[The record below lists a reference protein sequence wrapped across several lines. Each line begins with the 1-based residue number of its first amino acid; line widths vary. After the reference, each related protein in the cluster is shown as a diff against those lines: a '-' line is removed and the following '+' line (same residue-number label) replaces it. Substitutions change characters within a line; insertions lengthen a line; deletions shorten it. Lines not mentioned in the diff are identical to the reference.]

1 VLGAFRNSTD
11 HKPILSSVYK
21 FGEFQ
26 TNMNCIQEMLKVEI
40 KQETVDIEHHFQPAL
55 TSSEEAQL
63 TG

>member
-1 VLGAFRNSTD
+1 MD
-11 HKPILSSVYK
+11 
-21 FGEFQ
+21 
-26 TNMNCIQEMLKVEI
+26 CIQEMLKVEI